1 MNKLASAQMV
11 WDFRESAA
19 AWWPTPAERDALRF
33 AFTEAGEAIDAEL
46 RAALTIVAAPAPAE
60 AGQRL
65 PPRYWNGRV
74 INRPLPAM
82 CRRTCGRR

>member
-1 MNKLASAQMV
+1 MRRVFIWGMTVVL
-11 WDFRESAA
+11 
-19 AWWPTPAERDALRF
+19 
-33 AFTEAGEAIDAEL
+33 
-46 RAALTIVAAPAPAE
+46 AALTIVAAPAPAE

-65 PPRYWNGRV
+65 PPRGSASYCCAAFLEIRPPRYWNGRV